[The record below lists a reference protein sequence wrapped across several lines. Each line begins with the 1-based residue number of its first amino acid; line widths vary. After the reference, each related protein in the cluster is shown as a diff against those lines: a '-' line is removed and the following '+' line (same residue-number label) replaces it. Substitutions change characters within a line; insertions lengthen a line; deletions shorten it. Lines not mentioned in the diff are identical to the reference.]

1 MTIHPVT
8 LSSLSQS
15 SASSDASTV
24 KTGTVD
30 SSKHGHGTFAMTFE
44 EVNGL
49 KTIDKTVTYADG
61 TQRSKEMQIV
71 VNEDG
76 SRTITRT
83 NARGKVSTVHES
95 KSLHP
100 DGSVSVSKDIT
111 NAKGETTTI
120 SGMLTKSN
128 HETDSTFKI
137 MHADGQTETL
147 SRQRIKDGHT
157 VTTTST
163 GTNWNGEDFTN
174 QSTWTTFA

>member
-8 LSSLSQS
+8 LSSLSQP
-15 SASSDASTV
+15 SSDANAV

-30 SSKHGHGTFAMTFE
+30 SSKHGHGTFASTFE

-61 TQRSKEMQIV
+61 TQRSKEVQIA

-76 SRTITRT
+76 SKTITKTNAHGKVTVINESKNLNPDGSISISKDVT
-83 NARGKVSTVHES
+83 NARGV
-95 KSLHP
+95 
-100 DGSVSVSKDIT
+100 
-111 NAKGETTTI
+111 TTTMT
-120 SGMLTKSN
+120 GTVTKSEG
-128 HETDSTFKI
+128 ETDSTFRI
-137 MHADGQTETL
+137 VNADGQTETVTR
-147 SRQRIKDGHT
+147 SRIKDGNV
-157 VTTTST
+157 VTRSAT